1 MKCPLCG
8 AETVVVRSERRVEA
22 RVNRIR
28 ECFNE
33 HRFDTLEQATTAPRD
48 KHKRRGRPRKNP

>member
-33 HRFDTLEQATTAPRD
+33 HRFNTLGNHCAQ
-48 KHKRRGRPRKNP
+48 GQI

>member
-1 MKCPLCG
+1 MKCPQCG
-8 AETVVVRSERRVEA
+8 VETVVVRSERRVES

-33 HRFDTLEQATTAPRD
+33 HRFNTLEQPISAPRD
-48 KHKRRGRPRKNP
+48 KHKRRGRPKKNP